1 MSASETE
8 QQAKPVPR
16 RPAGYWL
23 GTIIVTVFTAVCILA
38 FIGLMLRPQ
47 TDNGVRIWLL
57 NHAPDQTV
65 IINPFKGVVEKKF
78 QVADGLRG
86 LTFSRDGT
94 KAYFYNVVDV
104 SNRLTVKDTRT
115 YLTEEVIE
123 VDGVPQGIG
132 VFPDNRKLAVI
143 LGSKTDFMAGGFDV
157 IDLLEQSAA
166 NPARKKRLYRERE
179 LRLTHKIAVSD
190 DGDKIYCVDAKS
202 DRISVFSFKEKQLI
216 DEIDLHGA
224 PEEMLYPRFGSYYYV
239 SVLQHRAIYQISKST
254 DVVEAVY
261 VYAFRDPKEKI
272 DSGKLRHMAISSDAR
287 YLVGT
292 NYEAKTVA
300 IWDLKDR
307 SKNDYAWEQ
316 VPFYPEQY
324 EGTYRFERTHYLPI
338 QAFELKGGYDPNITY
353 VPGGQHLAIDPLDQY
368 LAVVDDYGAVYIYDW
383 QLGLRT
389 NWSYEGSETSEK
401 TGLPIP
407 EPVEIVVDV
416 ADRTTE
422 IRDMQFSIPVIR
434 NQAQEE

>member
-1 MSASETE
+1 MSASATTK
-8 QQAKPVPR
+8 QVNPDRR
-16 RPAGYWL
+16 RPTGYWL

-38 FIGLMLRPQ
+38 FIGLMFRPQ
-47 TDNGVRIWLL
+47 SDNGIRIWLL

-65 IINPFKGVVEKKF
+65 IINPFNGVVEKKF

-86 LTFSRDGT
+86 LAFSRDGT

-157 IDLLEQSAA
+157 IDLMEQSAA
-166 NPARKKRLYRERE
+166 NPERKKRLYRERE

-202 DRISVFSFKEKQLI
+202 DRISVFSFKQKQLI
-216 DEIDLHGA
+216 KEIDLYGA
-224 PEEMLYPRFGSYYYV
+224 PEELFYPRVGQYYYV
-239 SVLQHRAIYQISKST
+239 SVLMHRAIYQIDKST
-254 DVVEAVY
+254 DNVEAVY
-261 VYAFRDPKEKI
+261 VYAFRERNEKK
-272 DSGKLRHMAISSDAR
+272 DTGKLRHMAITSDAR

-292 NYEAKTVA
+292 NYEDKTVA

-307 SKNDYAWEQ
+307 SKNDYDWQ
-316 VPFYPEQY
+316 DVPYFPDVY
-324 EGTYRFERTHYLPI
+324 EGSYRFERTHYLPI
-338 QAFELKGGYDPNITY
+338 QRFELKGGYDPNIKY

-383 QLGLRT
+383 QKGLRT
-389 NWSYEGSETSEK
+389 NWSYEGSGTSER
-401 TGLPIP
+401 TGLPVP
-407 EPVEIVVDV
+407 EPVKIVVDI

-422 IRDMQFSIPVIR
+422 IRDMQFSIPAIR
-434 NQAQEE
+434 NQDQEE